1 MLLANFIRQLNWQRI
16 QKSREI
22 RFKIV
27 KRLWKPN
34 IKTVSLTELQK
45 GKNIIV
51 WGGGGIGDAIV
62 MSGFVKVLI
71 ENGFEVSVI
80 ASERNSAFFNKIK
93 MFKKVF
99 VIKEERYVSSKELL
113 KIYGKQKFD
122 LLIVL
127 YGKDS
132 FIEAYALLKFYKIFN
147 IRYIMGFDDS
157 LGLYDVSINYMGT
170 GLSKRMDEHF
180 SKRFDYLLAYFGIT
194 EYNLSYC
201 TDIPQKYI
209 AETRS
214 FLDLFKNKKIIC
226 FNPFSSTDFRDF
238 SLEQIKKILNYLDS
252 KKDVEVILVGTQ
264 KQLCLLKNSEL
275 PKTAIVSPFADFLY
289 VAGIVKFADLVIS
302 TDTSI
307 VHLANAYN
315 KKLICVY
322 NNRILEHG
330 EQNNIVWG
338 PNYRMAIQLF
348 TKDKKGTQD
357 GDYIRNFDVKE
368 MYKYIDKDIS
378 I

>member
-1 MLLANFIRQLNWQRI
+1 MFPANFIKKLNWQRI
-16 QKSREI
+16 EKSREI
-22 RFKIV
+22 RFKIA
-27 KRLWKPN
+27 KKMWKPTT
-34 IKTVSLTELQK
+34 KQVSLTELQK
-45 GKNIIV
+45 SKSILV
-51 WGGGGIGDAIV
+51 WGGGGIGNAIV
-62 MSGFVKVLI
+62 ISGFVKVLTD
-71 ENGFEVSVI
+71 NGFEVSVI
-80 ASERNSAFFNKIK
+80 ASERNCFFFNKMKILK
-93 MFKKVF
+93 RIF
-99 VIKEERYVSSKELL
+99 IIHEERYVSSRELL

-132 FIEAYALLKFYKIFN
+132 FIEAYALLKFYKILN
-147 IRYIMGFDDS
+147 ISYIMGFDDS

-170 GLSKRMDEHF
+170 GVNRKMDKHF
-180 SKRFDYLLAYFGIT
+180 SKRFDYLLAQLGIT

-201 TDIPQKYI
+201 IDIPQKYI
-209 AETRS
+209 DETRS

-226 FNPFSSTDFRDF
+226 LNPFSSTDFRDF

-252 KKDVEVILVGTQ
+252 KKDVKVILVGTQ
-264 KQLCLLKNSEL
+264 KQLCLLKKYEL

-322 NNRILEHG
+322 NNRILDYG

-338 PNYRMAIQLF
+338 PNYKRAIQLF
-348 TKDKKGTQD
+348 TKDNKGTQD

-368 MYKYIDKDIS
+368 MYEYIDRDIS

>member
-1 MLLANFIRQLNWQRI
+1 MLLANFIKQLNWRRI

-34 IKTVSLTELQK
+34 TQKVSLAELQK
-45 GKNIIV
+45 SKKVLV

-80 ASERNSAFFNKIK
+80 ASERNFAFFNKIK
-93 MFKKVF
+93 MFKKII
-99 VIKEERYVSSKELL
+99 VIKEERYVSCNKLL
-113 KIYGKQKFD
+113 KIYGKQNFD

-127 YGKDS
+127 YGKES
-132 FIEAYALLKFYKIFN
+132 FIEAYALLKLYKTLN
-147 IRYIMGFDDS
+147 IRHIMGFDDS
-157 LGLYDVSINYMGT
+157 LGLYDISINYLGT
-170 GLSKRMDEHF
+170 NGNKKINEHF
-180 SKRFDYLLAYFGIT
+180 SKRFNYLLIQLGIR

-201 TDIPQKYI
+201 VDIPQKYI
-209 AETRS
+209 DETRY
-214 FLDLFKNKKIIC
+214 FMGGLRNKKIVC
-226 FNPFSSTDFRDF
+226 LNPFSSTEFRDF
-238 SLEQIKKILNYLDS
+238 SLEQTKKILNYLES
-252 KKDVEVILVGTQ
+252 KKNVAVILVGTK
-264 KQLCLLKNSEL
+264 KQLSLLQKVEL
-275 PKTAIVSPFADFLY
+275 PKIAIISPFEDFLY
-289 VAGIVKFADLVIS
+289 VASIVKLADLVIS

-322 NNRILEHG
+322 NNRILDYG

-338 PNYRMAIQLF
+338 PNYENAVQLF
-348 TKDKKGTQD
+348 TKENKGTQD
-357 GDYIRNFDVKE
+357 GDYIRSFDVRE
-368 MYKYIDKDIS
+368 MHKYIDKELYV
-378 I
+378 